1 MAGCNW
7 CGTTEVKLAE
17 NKPYCPDCASNCKR
31 ECTVC
36 HKLYPNLKFYE
47 KHSKRCNSCQSRYI
61 VAKTK
66 KASIENNRRKFGDTT
81 GKRKQY
87 DSDEESASSGE
98 EKEEEEEEEEAEEE
112 EEEEYEVEG
121 ESTKKEDCS
130 KNEVFSKTTKNV
142 QKASTT
148 PPSKRQ
154 LTVMETLQINKMKR
168 DKEAGDKK
176 KKRKRGKNTAEV
188 TAEKS
193 QFLQQV
199 AEYVSKKRGR
209 GQLIVNF

>member
-36 HKLYPNLKFYE
+36 HKPYPNLKFYE
-47 KHSKRCNSCQSRYI
+47 KHSKRCNSCQSRYV

-66 KASIENNRRKFGDTT
+66 KASMENNRRKFGDTT

-87 DSDEESASSGE
+87 DSDEESPSSGE
-98 EKEEEEEEEEAEEE
+98 EKEEEEEE
-112 EEEEYEVEG
+112 YEVEDD
-121 ESTKKEDCS
+121 STKKEDCS

-142 QKASTT
+142 QKASST

-193 QFLQQV
+193 HFLQQV
-199 AEYVSKKRGR
+199 AEYVGKKRGR

>member
-1 MAGCNW
+1 MGGCNW

-36 HKLYPNLKFYE
+36 HKPYPNLKFYK
-47 KHSKRCNSCQSRYI
+47 KHSKRCNSCQSCYV

-66 KASIENNRRKFGDTT
+66 KASMENNRRKFGDTT

-98 EKEEEEEEEEAEEE
+98 EKEEEEEEEE
-112 EEEEYEVEG
+112 YEVQDD
-121 ESTKKEDCS
+121 STKNEDCS
-130 KNEVFSKTTKNV
+130 NEVFSKTKNV
-142 QKASTT
+142 QKASST

-154 LTVMETLQINKMKR
+154 LKVMETLQINKMKR

-176 KKRKRGKNTAEV
+176 KKRKCGKNTAEV

-199 AEYVSKKRGR
+199 AEYVGKKHGR

>member
-7 CGTTEVKLAE
+7 CVIIEVKLAE
-17 NKPYCPDCASNCKR
+17 NKPYCPDCTSNCKR

-36 HKLYPNLKFYE
+36 HKPYPNLKFYK
-47 KHSKRCNSCQSRYI
+47 KHSKRCNSCQSHYV

-66 KASIENNRRKFGDTT
+66 KASMENNSRKFGDTT
-81 GKRKQY
+81 GKQKQY

-98 EKEEEEEEEEAEEE
+98 EKEEEEEEE
-112 EEEEYEVEG
+112 YEVEDD
-121 ESTKKEDCS
+121 STDRGVIKKEDCS
-130 KNEVFSKTTKNV
+130 NEASSKTKNV
-142 QKASTT
+142 QKASST

-176 KKRKRGKNTAEV
+176 KKRKCGKNTAEV

-199 AEYVSKKRGR
+199 AEYVSKKCGR

>member
-36 HKLYPNLKFYE
+36 HKPYPNLKFYE
-47 KHSKRCNSCQSRYI
+47 KHSKRCNSCQSCYV

-98 EKEEEEEEEEAEEE
+98 EKEEEVE

-130 KNEVFSKTTKNV
+130 NEVFSKTT
-142 QKASTT
+142 
-148 PPSKRQ
+148 
-154 LTVMETLQINKMKR
+154 
-168 DKEAGDKK
+168 
-176 KKRKRGKNTAEV
+176 
-188 TAEKS
+188 
-193 QFLQQV
+193 
-199 AEYVSKKRGR
+199 
-209 GQLIVNF
+209 

>member
-1 MAGCNW
+1 M
-7 CGTTEVKLAE
+7 
-17 NKPYCPDCASNCKR
+17 
-31 ECTVC
+31 
-36 HKLYPNLKFYE
+36 
-47 KHSKRCNSCQSRYI
+47 
-61 VAKTK
+61 
-66 KASIENNRRKFGDTT
+66 ENNGRKFGDTT

-98 EKEEEEEEEEAEEE
+98 EKEEEEEEE
-112 EEEEYEVEG
+112 YEVQVQDD
-121 ESTKKEDCS
+121 SAKKEDCS
-130 KNEVFSKTTKNV
+130 NEVFSKTKNV
-142 QKASTT
+142 QKASST

-199 AEYVSKKRGR
+199 AEYVSKMHGR

>member
-7 CGTTEVKLAE
+7 CGTTEVKIAE
-17 NKPYCPDCASNCKR
+17 NKPYCPDRTSNCKR
-31 ECTVC
+31 EYTVC
-36 HKLYPNLKFYE
+36 HKPYPNLKFYK
-47 KHSKRCNSCQSRYI
+47 KHSKRCNSCQSRYV

-66 KASIENNRRKFGDTT
+66 KASMESNRRKFGDTT
-81 GKRKQY
+81 GKQKQY
-87 DSDEESASSGE
+87 DSDEGSTSSAE
-98 EKEEEEEEEEAEEE
+98 EKEEKEEE
-112 EEEEYEVEG
+112 EEEEYEVEDN
-121 ESTKKEDCS
+121 STDRGVIKKEDCS
-130 KNEVFSKTTKNV
+130 NEASSKTKNI
-142 QKASTT
+142 QKASSI

-154 LTVMETLQINKMKR
+154 LTVMETLQINKMKQ

-176 KKRKRGKNTAEV
+176 KRRKCDKNTAEV

-199 AEYVSKKRGR
+199 AEYVSKKHGR

>member
-36 HKLYPNLKFYE
+36 HKPYPNLKFYE
-47 KHSKRCNSCQSRYI
+47 KHSKRCNSCQSRYV

-66 KASIENNRRKFGDTT
+66 KASIENNRRKFSDTT

-98 EKEEEEEEEEAEEE
+98 EKEEEEEAEE

-142 QKASTT
+142 QKASST

-176 KKRKRGKNTAEV
+176 KKRKCGKTPLR
-188 TAEKS
+188 
-193 QFLQQV
+193 LQQK
-199 AEYVSKKRGR
+199 SR
-209 GQLIVNF
+209 NFCSR

>member
-36 HKLYPNLKFYE
+36 HKPYPNLKFYE
-47 KHSKRCNSCQSRYI
+47 KHSKRCNSCQSRYV

-98 EKEEEEEEEEAEEE
+98 EKEEEEEEEE
-112 EEEEYEVEG
+112 EEYEVEG
-121 ESTKKEDCS
+121 DSTKKEDCS
-130 KNEVFSKTTKNV
+130 NEVFSKTTKNV
-142 QKASTT
+142 QKASST
-148 PPSKRQ
+148 PPLKRQ

>member
-17 NKPYCPDCASNCKR
+17 NKPYCPHCTSNCKR

-36 HKLYPNLKFYE
+36 HKPYPNLKFYK
-47 KHSKRCNSCQSRYI
+47 KHSKRCNSCQSHYV

-66 KASIENNRRKFGDTT
+66 KASMENNRRKFGDTT

-98 EKEEEEEEEEAEEE
+98 VKEN
-112 EEEEYEVEG
+112 
-121 ESTKKEDCS
+121 EDCS
-130 KNEVFSKTTKNV
+130 NEVFSKTKNV
-142 QKASTT
+142 QKASSTA
-148 PPSKRQ
+148 PSKRQ

-168 DKEAGDKK
+168 DKEAGDEK
-176 KKRKRGKNTAEV
+176 KKRKCGKNTAEV

-193 QFLQQV
+193 QILQQV
-199 AEYVSKKRGR
+199 AEYVSKKCGR

>member
-1 MAGCNW
+1 MVGCNW

-36 HKLYPNLKFYE
+36 HKPYPNLKFYE
-47 KHSKRCNSCQSRYI
+47 KHSKRCNSCQSHYV

-98 EKEEEEEEEEAEEE
+98 EKEEEEEEEEETEEE
-112 EEEEYEVEG
+112 EEV
-121 ESTKKEDCS
+121 
-130 KNEVFSKTTKNV
+130 
-142 QKASTT
+142 KA
-148 PPSKRQ
+148 
-154 LTVMETLQINKMKR
+154 L
-168 DKEAGDKK
+168 KK
-176 KKRKRGKNTAEV
+176 KIAQKMRSSVKLLRTFK
-188 TAEKS
+188 KLLLLH
-193 QFLQQV
+193 LQ
-199 AEYVSKKRGR
+199 KD
-209 GQLIVNF
+209 N

>member
-1 MAGCNW
+1 MVGCNW

-36 HKLYPNLKFYE
+36 HKPYPNLKFYE
-47 KHSKRCNSCQSRYI
+47 KHSKRCNSCQSHYV

-66 KASIENNRRKFGDTT
+66 KASIENNRRKFSDTT

-87 DSDEESASSGE
+87 DSDEESTSSGE
-98 EKEEEEEEEEAEEE
+98 EKEEEEEEEEEVEEE
-112 EEEEYEVEG
+112 KEEYEVEDD
-121 ESTKKEDCS
+121 STKKEDCS
-130 KNEVFSKTTKNV
+130 NEVFSKTKNV
-142 QKASTT
+142 QKASST
-148 PPSKRQ
+148 PPLKRQ
-154 LTVMETLQINKMKR
+154 LTVMETLQINKMKG

-176 KKRKRGKNTAEV
+176 KKRKHGKNTAEV

-193 QFLQQV
+193 HFLQQV
-199 AEYVSKKRGR
+199 AEYVSKKHGR